1 MSIEIKKLYNQLTM
15 ASKPVEKPSFK
26 QANFIYLL
34 AALLAFLILSPL
46 AQLIFPQNA
55 SIIVNFTFTI
65 TIVIGVWSLID
76 DRKWFLFG
84 LGLAAFSLL
93 LALLEFFYSS
103 EFIYIA
109 SILVL
114 LFFLINSLVLAIK
127 HILFGPKID
136 MNKIVGSITIYLLIG
151 IIWALLYGLIEVL
164 IEGSFSG
171 NLLNLGGSRFWDLIY
186 FSFVTLTT
194 LGYGDILPM
203 NTYARTLA
211 YIEAIVGQFYIA
223 LLVASLVGA
232 HLSDR
237 QFRKD

>member
-1 MSIEIKKLYNQLTM
+1 M
-15 ASKPVEKPSFK
+15 ASTPVQDSSFK
-26 QANFIYLL
+26 RANFIYLL

-46 AQLIFPQNA
+46 AQILFPNSA

-127 HILFGPKID
+127 HIMFGPKID

-151 IIWALLYGLIEVL
+151 IIWALLYGLVEVL

-171 NLLNLGGSRFWDLIY
+171 NLLSVGGSRFWDLIY

-211 YIEAIVGQFYIA
+211 YMEAIVGQFYIA
-223 LLVASLVGA
+223 ILVASLVGA
-232 HLSDR
+232 HLGNR
-237 QFRKD
+237 QFKND

>member
-1 MSIEIKKLYNQLTM
+1 M
-15 ASKPVEKPSFK
+15 ASIPVKNSSFK
-26 QANFIYLL
+26 RANFVYLL

-46 AQLIFPQNA
+46 VQILFPENA
-55 SIIVNFTFTI
+55 AIIVNFTFTF

-84 LGLAAFSLL
+84 LGLAAFSFLL
-93 LALLEFFYSS
+93 SLIEFFYPSRI
-103 EFIYIA
+103 IYIA

-114 LFFLINSLVLAIK
+114 LFFLINSLILAIK

-136 MNKIVGSITIYLLIG
+136 ANKIIGSVTIYLLLG
-151 IIWALLYGLIEVL
+151 IIWALLYGLVDVV

-171 NLLNLGGSRFWDLIY
+171 NLLNAGGSQFWDLIY

-194 LGYGDILPM
+194 LGYGDILPV

-211 YIEAIVGQFYIA
+211 YLEAIVGQFYLAI
-223 LLVASLVGA
+223 LVASLVGA
-232 HLSDR
+232 HLNER
-237 QFRKD
+237 QAWKE

>member
-1 MSIEIKKLYNQLTM
+1 MSIELKKLYNPLAM
-15 ASKPVEKPSFK
+15 ASTPVNKSSFK

-46 AQLIFPQNA
+46 AQILFPQNA
-55 SIIVNFTFTI
+55 SIIINFTFTI

-103 EFIYIA
+103 KFIYIA

-127 HILFGPKID
+127 HVMFGPRID

-151 IIWALLYGLIEVL
+151 IIWALLYGLVETL
-164 IEGSFSG
+164 IAESFSG
-171 NLLNLGGSRFWDLIY
+171 NLLTVGGSRFWDLIY

-211 YIEAIVGQFYIA
+211 YMEAIVGQFYIA
-223 LLVASLVGA
+223 ILVASLVGA

-237 QFRKD
+237 QFKND

>member
-1 MSIEIKKLYNQLTM
+1 M
-15 ASKPVEKPSFK
+15 ASILAEKSSFK
-26 QANFIYLL
+26 RANFIYLL

-46 AQLIFPQNA
+46 AQIIFPQNA

-127 HILFGPKID
+127 HIMFGSKID

-164 IEGSFSG
+164 IAGSFSG
-171 NLLNLGGSRFWDLIY
+171 NLLNVGGSRFWDLIY

-237 QFRKD
+237 HFRND

>member
-1 MSIEIKKLYNQLTM
+1 M
-15 ASKPVEKPSFK
+15 ASTPVQDSAFK
-26 QANFIYLL
+26 RANFIYML

-46 AQLIFPQNA
+46 AQILFPNSA
-55 SIIVNFTFTI
+55 SIIINFTFTI

-84 LGLAAFSLL
+84 LGLAAFSFLL
-93 LALLEFFYSS
+93 SLLEFFYTS

-136 MNKIVGSITIYLLIG
+136 MNKIVGSVTIYLLIG
-151 IIWALLYGLIEVL
+151 IIWALLYGLVEVL
-164 IEGSFSG
+164 IAGSFSG
-171 NLLNLGGSRFWDLIY
+171 NLLNVGGSRFWDLIY

-211 YIEAIVGQFYIA
+211 YMEAIVGQFYIA
-223 LLVASLVGA
+223 ILVASLVSA
-232 HLSDR
+232 HLHDR
-237 QFRKD
+237 QFKKD

>member
-1 MSIEIKKLYNQLTM
+1 M
-15 ASKPVEKPSFK
+15 ASTLAEKSSFK
-26 QANFIYLL
+26 RANFIYLL

-103 EFIYIA
+103 KFIYIA

-114 LFFLINSLVLAIK
+114 LFFLVNSLVLAIK

-171 NLLNLGGSRFWDLIY
+171 NLLNLGDSRFWDLIY

>member
-1 MSIEIKKLYNQLTM
+1 MSIEIKKLYNQLAM
-15 ASKPVEKPSFK
+15 APTLAENSSFK
-26 QANFIYLL
+26 RANFIYLL
-34 AALLAFLILSPL
+34 VALLAFLILSPL
-46 AQLIFPQNA
+46 AQILFPQNA

-84 LGLAAFSLL
+84 LGLATFSLL
-93 LALLEFFYSS
+93 LALLEFFYTS
-103 EFIYIA
+103 EFIYIT

-127 HILFGPKID
+127 HIMFGPKID
-136 MNKIVGSITIYLLIG
+136 VNKIVGSITIYLLIG
-151 IIWALLYGLIEVL
+151 IIWALLYGLVEVL
-164 IEGSFSG
+164 IAESFSG
-171 NLLNLGGSRFWDLIY
+171 NLLNVGGSRFWDLIY

-211 YIEAIVGQFYIA
+211 YMEAIVGQFYIA

-232 HLSDR
+232 HLSER

>member
-1 MSIEIKKLYNQLTM
+1 M
-15 ASKPVEKPSFK
+15 ASTPVQDSSFK
-26 QANFIYLL
+26 RANFIYML

-46 AQLIFPQNA
+46 AQIFFPENA
-55 SIIVNFTFTI
+55 SIIINFTFTL

-84 LGLAAFSLL
+84 LGLAAFSFLL
-93 LALLEFFYSS
+93 SLLEFFYSS
-103 EFIYIA
+103 QSIYIA

-136 MNKIVGSITIYLLIG
+136 ANKIVGSITIYLLIG
-151 IIWALLYGLIEVL
+151 IIWALLYGLVEVL

-171 NLLNLGGSRFWDLIY
+171 NLLSVGGSQFWDLIY

-211 YIEAIVGQFYIA
+211 YMEAIVGQFYIA
-223 LLVASLVGA
+223 ILVASLVSA
-232 HLSDR
+232 HLHDR
-237 QFRKD
+237 QFKKD

>member
-1 MSIEIKKLYNQLTM
+1 M
-15 ASKPVEKPSFK
+15 ASTPVQDSSLKR
-26 QANFIYLL
+26 ANFIYLL

-46 AQLIFPQNA
+46 AQILFPNSA

-65 TIVIGVWSLID
+65 TIVIGVWSLIE

-93 LALLEFFYSS
+93 LSLLEFFYTS

-127 HILFGPKID
+127 HIMFGPTID
-136 MNKIVGSITIYLLIG
+136 MNKIVGSVTIYLLIG
-151 IIWALLYGLIEVL
+151 IIWALLYGLVEVVHT
-164 IEGSFSG
+164 ESFSG
-171 NLLNLGGSRFWDLIY
+171 NLMNVGGSRFWDLIY

-211 YIEAIVGQFYIA
+211 YMEAIVGQFYIA
-223 LLVASLVGA
+223 ILVASLVGA
-232 HLSDR
+232 HLNDR
-237 QFRKD
+237 KAWKE

>member
-1 MSIEIKKLYNQLTM
+1 M
-15 ASKPVEKPSFK
+15 ASILAEKSSFK
-26 QANFIYLL
+26 RANFIYLL

-46 AQLIFPQNA
+46 AQIIFPQNA

-114 LFFLINSLVLAIK
+114 LFFLVNSLVLAIK

-171 NLLNLGGSRFWDLIY
+171 NLLNVGGSRFWDLIY

-237 QFRKD
+237 RFRND

>member
-1 MSIEIKKLYNQLTM
+1 M
-15 ASKPVEKPSFK
+15 ASTPVQDSSFK
-26 QANFIYLL
+26 RANFRQLL

-46 AQLIFPQNA
+46 AQILFPNSA
-55 SIIVNFTFTI
+55 AIIVNFTFTI

-151 IIWALLYGLIEVL
+151 IIWALLYGLVEVL

-171 NLLNLGGSRFWDLIY
+171 NLLSVGGSRFWDLIY

-211 YIEAIVGQFYIA
+211 YMEAIVGQFYIA
-223 LLVASLVGA
+223 ILVASLVGA
-232 HLSDR
+232 HLGNR
-237 QFRKD
+237 QFKND